1 MITSIHIPHQKNQFP
16 TTITDTYVNIL
27 NYVFQT
33 QNVYTLQLLD
43 HDLILSYHDYSYE
56 SIINKTATFLYRAY
70 RNDNTH
76 SVLYGPAVLISK
88 NQLLDKNL
96 LERIC
101 YIHANL

>member
-1 MITSIHIPHQKNQFP
+1 MITSIHIPYQRDQSP

-33 QNVYTLQLLD
+33 QNVYTLDLFQ
-43 HDLILSYHDYSYE
+43 HNLILSYHDYSYE
-56 SIINKTATFLYRAY
+56 SIINKTATILYRAFT
-70 RNDNTH
+70 NDRSH

-88 NQLLDKNL
+88 NQFLDKNL